1 MATCLQVRCVGCR
14 LAHPSSPLQG
24 PGPGPTCKSGAGWT
38 AAKAA
43 APDLSRTAPNSK
55 RWGFTLTNG
64 GWPWDFHLVS
74 SSKMG
79 ELISSSRR
87 IIGISPSKMQ
97 GFTINKTG
105 DVTTIQQNEALW
117 SFTMKQQDIRYPKKR
132 FAKQNV
138 ATAKRQTCQNPAVNP
153 LPACTETTRPNLC
166 LRITSLFPQWYDMS
180 SKLKKTWDLG
190 FQNMLGQKGTAMKFN
205 LESKMSNHENQWS
218 NWCCRAPISTV

>member
-43 APDLSRTAPNSK
+43 AAPDLSRTAPNSK
-55 RWGFTLTNG
+55 RWGFMLTNG

-87 IIGISPSKMQ
+87 IIIRLGMWLPSNKMKLHEASPWN
-97 GFTINKTG
+97 NKTSA
-105 DVTTIQQNEALW
+105 IQ
-117 SFTMKQQDIRYPKKR
+117 KKR

-153 LPACTETTRPNLC
+153 LPACTETTRPNLW
-166 LRITSLFPQWYDMS
+166 LRITSLFPQICPP
-180 SKLKKTWDLG
+180 
-190 FQNMLGQKGTAMKFN
+190 N
-205 LESKMSNHENQWS
+205 
-218 NWCCRAPISTV
+218 

>member
-1 MATCLQVRCVGCR
+1 M
-14 LAHPSSPLQG
+14 
-24 PGPGPTCKSGAGWT
+24 GADHGI
-38 AAKAA
+38 
-43 APDLSRTAPNSK
+43 
-55 RWGFTLTNG
+55 FT
-64 GWPWDFHLVS
+64 WFHRQKWES
-74 SSKMG
+74 SSAVRDESLGFHHPKCKD
-79 ELISSSRR
+79 
-87 IIGISPSKMQ
+87 SPSIRLGMWLPSNKMKLYEASPWN
-97 GFTINKTG
+97 NKTSA
-105 DVTTIQQNEALW
+105 IQ
-117 SFTMKQQDIRYPKKR
+117 KKR

-205 LESKMSNHENQWS
+205 LESKMSNHGNQWS